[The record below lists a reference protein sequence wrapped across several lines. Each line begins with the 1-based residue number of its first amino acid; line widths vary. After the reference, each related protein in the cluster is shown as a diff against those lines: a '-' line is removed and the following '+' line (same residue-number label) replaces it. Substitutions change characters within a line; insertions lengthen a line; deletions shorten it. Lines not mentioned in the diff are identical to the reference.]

1 MALADFGVSGE
12 GRNREEISG
21 RSNPGSCSLPV
32 AHPKEAAGGHG
43 NSQGKVWLGEKSGDA
58 GEGLGTLSLKQLS
71 QPEMRQHAALVRFVS
86 PSATVLPFLGLRRH
100 TGGSQNGNWC
110 PNVSFF
116 MLLSL

>member
-1 MALADFGVSGE
+1 MALPDFGVSGE

-71 QPEMRQHAALVRFVS
+71 QPEMRQHAALVRFGFPLS
-86 PSATVLPFLGLRRH
+86 HRSTLPGTSETHGWF
-100 TGGSQNGNWC
+100 SKWEFV
-110 PNVSFF
+110 P
-116 MLLSL
+116 